1 MLPRT
6 LVTAAFALALVA
18 NSAPCAARQDVL
30 EDTIAELTWNEL
42 EARARSGAIALWAI
56 GAIEEHGPHLPL
68 ATDIYLPTSQ
78 LRLVRSMLGKRGV
91 KAEIVPPYFWGV
103 NHVTG
108 AFPGSIEIRPDT
120 MRALMGDVFQSLRKA
135 GFQQIVVITGHY
147 DAAHSRTIL
156 EAVEAA
162 NAQGIK
168 VTYLVPQT
176 IAARIG
182 VVGPRTGAI
191 PVDLGSK
198 PGPVADLHAGDAETS
213 AMLSVAPS
221 TVRTLRLRSLPPTNL
236 SEAQVAEWRR
246 GQEHARRLTP
256 DGYVGD
262 PARATA
268 AKGRRLTHRTATAYT
283 NAIFGLVNR
292 TAGREPAK

>member
-1 MLPRT
+1 MMHNV
-6 LVTAAFALALVA
+6 LVAAGIALSLALKPAPALA
-18 NSAPCAARQDVL
+18 NQDVL
-30 EDTIAELTWNEL
+30 EGTIAELTWNEL
-42 EARARSGAIALWAI
+42 EERARSGAVALWAI

-68 ATDIYLPTSQ
+68 ATDIYLPTLQ
-78 LRLVRSMLGKRGV
+78 LRLVRSMLAKRGV

-120 MRALMGDVFQSLRKA
+120 MRALMEDVFQSLRKA

-162 NAQGIK
+162 NARGTN

-182 VVGPRTGAI
+182 VTGSRVGAV

-213 AMLSVAPS
+213 AMLSGARSV
-221 TVRTLRLRSLPPTNL
+221 VRTSRLRSLPATTL
-236 SEAQVAEWRR
+236 SQAQVAEWRR

-256 DGYVGD
+256 HGYLGD

-268 AKGRRLTHRTATAYT
+268 AKGRRQTRQTAAAYAKAIVSLLNQTTGEKTA
-283 NAIFGLVNR
+283 
-292 TAGREPAK
+292 K

>member
-1 MLPRT
+1 MMRNALF
-6 LVTAAFALALVA
+6 AAGLALSLIV
-18 NSAPCAARQDVL
+18 NPAPSAARQDVL
-30 EDTIAELTWNEL
+30 EGTIGELTWNEL
-42 EARARSGAIALWAI
+42 EERARSGAVALWAI

-68 ATDIYLPTSQ
+68 ATDVYLPTLQ
-78 LRLVRSMLGKRGV
+78 LRLVRSMLARRGV
-91 KAEIVPPYFWGV
+91 EAEIVPPYFWGV

-108 AFPGSIEIRPDT
+108 AFPGSIEVRPET
-120 MRALMGDVFQSLRKA
+120 MRALLEDVFQSLRKA
-135 GFQQIVVITGHY
+135 GFRQIMVITGHY

-162 NAQGIK
+162 NARGAK

-182 VVGPRTGAI
+182 VTGPRAGAV

-213 AMLSVAPS
+213 AMLSGARS
-221 TVRTLRLRSLPPTNL
+221 AVRTSRLRSLPATTL

-256 DGYVGD
+256 HGYVGD

-268 AKGRRLTHRTATAYT
+268 AKGRRQTRQTAAAYARAIVSLLNQAPGEKTA
-283 NAIFGLVNR
+283 
-292 TAGREPAK
+292 E

>member
-1 MLPRT
+1 MIRN
-6 LVTAAFALALVA
+6 ALVA
-18 NSAPCAARQDVL
+18 AGIALSLTVNPSPSAAQQDVL
-30 EDTIAELTWNEL
+30 EGTIAELTWNEL
-42 EARARSGAIALWAI
+42 EERARSGTVALWAI

-68 ATDIYLPTSQ
+68 ATDIYLPTLQ
-78 LRLVRSMLGKRGV
+78 LRLVRSMLGKCGV

-120 MRALMGDVFQSLRKA
+120 MRALLEDVFQSLRKA

-156 EAVEAA
+156 EAIEAA
-162 NAQGIK
+162 NARGNK

-182 VVGPRTGAI
+182 VTEPRAGAV

-198 PGPVADLHAGDAETS
+198 PGLVADLHAGDAETS
-213 AMLSVAPS
+213 AMLSGARS
-221 TVRTLRLRSLPPTNL
+221 AVRTSRLRSLPATTL

-246 GQEHARRLTP
+246 GQEYARRLTP
-256 DGYVGD
+256 HGYVGD

-268 AKGRRLTHRTATAYT
+268 EKGRRQTRQTAAAYAKAIVRLLKRTPSEETA
-283 NAIFGLVNR
+283 
-292 TAGREPAK
+292 E

>member
-1 MLPRT
+1 MRNALI
-6 LVTAAFALALVA
+6 VAGAALALAVNPAPAFA
-18 NSAPCAARQDVL
+18 NQDVL
-30 EDTIAELTWNEL
+30 EGTIAELTWNEL
-42 EARARSGAIALWAI
+42 EERARSGAVALWAI

-68 ATDIYLPTSQ
+68 ATDIYLPTIQ
-78 LRLVRSMLGKRGV
+78 LRLVRSILAERGV
-91 KAEIVPPYFWGV
+91 RAEIVPPYFWGV

-120 MRALMGDVFQSLRKA
+120 MRALLEDVFQSLRKA

-156 EAVEAA
+156 QAVEAA
-162 NAQGIK
+162 NARGTK

-182 VVGPRTGAI
+182 VNRPRAGAV

-198 PGPVADLHAGDAETS
+198 SGPIADLHAGDAETS
-213 AMLSVAPS
+213 AMLSGARS
-221 TVRTLRLRSLPPTNL
+221 AVRTSRLRSLPATTL

-256 DGYVGD
+256 HGYVGD

-268 AKGRRLTHRTATAYT
+268 AKGRRQTRQ
-283 NAIFGLVNR
+283 
-292 TAGREPAK
+292 TAGAYAEAIVRLLKEAPNDQKAK

>member
-1 MLPRT
+1 MMRNALI
-6 LVTAAFALALVA
+6 AAAIAFSLTA
-18 NSAPCAARQDVL
+18 NSVPSEASQDVL
-30 EDTIAELTWNEL
+30 EGTIAELTWNEL
-42 EARARSGAIALWAI
+42 EERARSGAVALWAI

-68 ATDIYLPTSQ
+68 ATDIYLPTLQ
-78 LRLVRSMLGKRGV
+78 LRLVRSLLARRGV

-120 MRALMGDVFQSLRKA
+120 MRALLEDVFQSLHKA
-135 GFQQIVVITGHY
+135 GFQQIVVVTGHY

-162 NAQGIK
+162 NAGGAK

-182 VVGPRTGAI
+182 VTAPRAGAV

-213 AMLSVAPS
+213 AMLSGARS
-221 TVRTLRLRSLPPTNL
+221 AVRASRIRSLPATTL

-256 DGYVGD
+256 HGYVGD
-262 PARATA
+262 PARASA
-268 AKGRRLTHRTATAYT
+268 AKGRRQTGQTAAAYAKAIVSLLNQTPGGKTA
-283 NAIFGLVNR
+283 
-292 TAGREPAK
+292 K

>member
-1 MLPRT
+1 MRNT
-6 LVTAAFALALVA
+6 LIAAGVALSLALKPAPALA
-18 NSAPCAARQDVL
+18 NQDVL
-30 EDTIAELTWNEL
+30 EGTIAELTWNEL
-42 EARARSGAIALWAI
+42 EARARSGAVALWAI

-68 ATDIYLPTSQ
+68 ATDIYLPTLQ
-78 LRLVRSMLGKRGV
+78 LRLVRSMLARRGV
-91 KAEIVPPYFWGV
+91 KAEIVPTNFWGV

-120 MRALMGDVFQSLRKA
+120 MRALMEDVFQSLRKA

-156 EAVEAA
+156 DAVEAA
-162 NAQGIK
+162 NARGTK

-182 VVGPRTGAI
+182 VVGPRTGAV
-191 PVDLGSK
+191 PVDLGSQ

-213 AMLSVAPS
+213 AMLSGARS
-221 TVRTLRLRSLPPTNL
+221 AVRTSRLRSLPATVL

-268 AKGRRLTHRTATAYT
+268 AKGRRQTRRTAAAYAKAIVSLLEQSRSEETA
-283 NAIFGLVNR
+283 
-292 TAGREPAK
+292 K